1 MVNQLIV
8 IKSLIFNILF
18 FLLSAI
24 VGIVFFPVLISKNL
38 SVKISSG
45 WAKITL
51 YMLNKICGI
60 KINIEGLEIYSTKKV
75 IFAVRHESVLETIL
89 FLAYFPNIKYVLKK
103 ELLYIPFYGLFAW
116 RCGHII
122 IDRKGG
128 ASSIFLMLKKI
139 QNNLKFFESLVIF
152 PHGTRVMPGTKVN
165 IKSGIY
171 ALYKHLNLTII
182 PVYMSTGIVW
192 EKRGFIK
199 KPGLVKVKFYE
210 KINSGYDKKDLIRLL
225 NSKLN

>member
-75 IFAVRHESVLETIL
+75 IFAVRHESALETIL

-103 ELLYIPFYGLFAW
+103 ELIYIPFYGLFVW
-116 RCGHII
+116 RCRHII
-122 IDRKGG
+122 IDRRARA
-128 ASSIFLMLKKI
+128 ASLFLMLKKI
-139 QNNLKFFESLVIF
+139 RNNLRSFEGVVIF
-152 PHGTRVMPGTKVN
+152 PHGTRVKSGAKVD

-171 ALYKHLNLTII
+171 ALYKNLDIPII
-182 PVYMSTGIVW
+182 PVYMSTGEVW
-192 EKRGFIK
+192 GRRGFIK
-199 KPGLVKVKFYE
+199 KPGLVKVKFYD
-210 KINSGYDKKDLIRLL
+210 KINSGYEKNDFIKLL

>member
-38 SVKISSG
+38 SVKISSR

-60 KINIEGLEIYSTKKV
+60 QINIEGLEIYSTKKV
-75 IFAVRHESVLETIL
+75 IFAVRHESALETIL

-122 IDRKGG
+122 IDRRGG
-128 ASSIFLMLKKI
+128 ASSIFSMLKKI
-139 QNNLKFFESLVIF
+139 QNNLKNFESLVIF

-171 ALYKHLNLTII
+171 ALYKHLNLKII
-182 PVYMSTGIVW
+182 PVYMSTGMVW
-192 EKRGFIK
+192 KKRGFIK

-210 KINSGYDKKDLIRLL
+210 KINSGYDKKDFIKLL

>member
-8 IKSLIFNILF
+8 IKSLIFNIFF

-24 VGIVFFPVLISKNL
+24 VGILFFPVLISKNL
-38 SVKISSG
+38 SIKVSSS

-60 KINIEGLEIYSTKKV
+60 KINIEGLEAYANKKI
-75 IFAVRHESVLETIL
+75 IFAVRHESALETLL
-89 FLAYFPNIKYVLKK
+89 FLAYLPNIKYVLKK

-139 QNNLKFFESLVIF
+139 QNNLKSFESVVIF
-152 PHGTRVMPGTKVN
+152 PHGTRVKPANKAN

-171 ALYKHLNLTII
+171 ALYKHLNIAI
-182 PVYMSTGIVW
+182 VPVYMSTGVVW

-210 KINSGYDKKDLIRLL
+210 KINDGYEKNDFIRLL

>member
-1 MVNQLIV
+1 MIV
-8 IKSLIFNILF
+8 IKSLIFNIFF

-24 VGIVFFPVLISKNL
+24 VGILFFPVLISKNL
-38 SVKISSG
+38 SVKISSF
-45 WAKITL
+45 WAKTTL

-60 KINIEGLEIYSTKKV
+60 KINIEGLEVYSTKKV
-75 IFAVRHESVLETIL
+75 MFAVRHESALETIL

-116 RCGHII
+116 RCGHVI

-139 QNNLKFFESLVIF
+139 QNNLKSFESVVIF
-152 PHGTRVMPGTKVN
+152 PHGTRVNAGTKVN

-171 ALYKHLNLTII
+171 ALYKHLNITII
-182 PVYMSTGIVW
+182 PVYMSTGVVW

-210 KINSGYDKKDLIRLL
+210 KIDSGYEKKDFIRLL

>member
-1 MVNQLIV
+1 MANQLIV

-24 VGIVFFPVLISKNL
+24 IGIVFFPVLISKTL
-38 SVKISSG
+38 SVKISSI

-60 KINIEGLEIYSTKKV
+60 KINIKGLETNSTKKV
-75 IFAVRHESVLETIL
+75 MFAVRHESALETIL

-122 IDRKGG
+122 IDRRGG

-139 QNNLKFFESLVIF
+139 QNNLKSFESVVIF
-152 PHGTRVMPGTKVN
+152 PHGTRVKSGTKVN

-171 ALYKHLNLTII
+171 ALYKHLNITII
-182 PVYMSTGIVW
+182 PVYMSTGEVW

-199 KPGLVKVKFYE
+199 KPGLVEVKFYE
-210 KINSGYDKKDLIRLL
+210 KINSGYEKKDFIKLL

>member
-116 RCGHII
+116 RCGHVI

-139 QNNLKFFESLVIF
+139 QNNLKSFESVVIF
-152 PHGTRVMPGTKVN
+152 PHGTRVNAGTKVN

-171 ALYKHLNLTII
+171 ALYKHLNITII
-182 PVYMSTGIVW
+182 PVYMSTGVVW

-199 KPGLVKVKFYE
+199 KPGLVKVKFYAN
-210 KINSGYDKKDLIRLL
+210 IDSGYNKKDFIRLL

>member
-38 SVKISSG
+38 SVKISSE

-75 IFAVRHESVLETIL
+75 IFAVRHESALETIL
-89 FLAYFPNIKYVLKK
+89 FLAYFP
-103 ELLYIPFYGLFAW
+103 
-116 RCGHII
+116 
-122 IDRKGG
+122 
-128 ASSIFLMLKKI
+128 
-139 QNNLKFFESLVIF
+139 
-152 PHGTRVMPGTKVN
+152 
-165 IKSGIY
+165 
-171 ALYKHLNLTII
+171 
-182 PVYMSTGIVW
+182 
-192 EKRGFIK
+192 
-199 KPGLVKVKFYE
+199 
-210 KINSGYDKKDLIRLL
+210 
-225 NSKLN
+225 